1 MVSKINLKARIERH
15 SRILKDNLWSIHP
28 FRSFYHRLNYNI
40 VLLLVVFLF
49 PVYPLFSAFVTDS
62 EGDYYRWNVDESS
75 ILDAYQETTDM
86 PWIDNLEEES
96 TDTQEQTQDNSY
108 LSVNTIIDST
118 KRDVSSYNQI
128 IDYEVKPWD
137 SYSSIAYKFGISTNT
152 IYWANNF
159 DSKRLLHPWEK
170 IKIPPVSWVVHK
182 IVSWDT
188 LSSISKKYKID
199 QDKILSQNWLTIDS
213 NLIAWNNLIIPWAI
227 KEIEKPVIVAS
238 TKKTTTTKAKTNSVT
253 KKTTTKLAASVDDDW
268 EYDLVK
274 RKAKWNFYWW
284 NCTRFVAQY
293 KNVDWSW
300 NAKDWLRNA
309 KAKWHATW
317 DTAQVWAI
325 VVFNWGWYNPRYWHV
340 WIVTSISWNN
350 IIIKDMNYR
359 RLNEVTVRKVSQDD
373 WAIIWYIYVD

>member
-152 IYWANNF
+152 IYWAHNF

-317 DTAQVWAI
+317 NAAQVWAI